1 MTFKQKVLHTIE
13 KYDLLK
19 RNERVL
25 AGVSGGPDSLALLY
39 CLVDLQKEFNLKV
52 YVAHLD
58 HCLRQDSY
66 KDAEFVKKIADK
78 LDLPVSVS
86 RVDIKRL
93 SSKGSLEEIARNA
106 RHKFFAAL
114 AKKYSLKKIV
124 LGHNQDDQA
133 ETVLMRILRGSGLY
147 GLLGIAA
154 KRNIQGLTFVRPLIE
169 TSRKEIESFLKQK
182 RISARIDPTNL
193 KPVFFRNRVRY
204 GLIPVMEEKFD
215 KNIRNKLSTLA
226 QVLSADYEYLDKE
239 AKEKFKRILTSK
251 TKAGLCLNLKSLRLE
266 HISMQRM
273 ILRLSIKSL
282 LGSTRKFGFSHWQE
296 IEDLIANRPD
306 SSIVDLPKK
315 LSIKKYGS
323 RLKVYIRKG

>member
-13 KYDLLK
+13 KYDLFK

-25 AGVSGGPDSLALLY
+25 VGVSGGPDSLALLY
-39 CLVDLQKEFNLKV
+39 CLVDLEKQLKLKI

-58 HCLRQDSY
+58 HCLRKDSG
-66 KDAEFVKKIADK
+66 KDAEFVKKIAKK
-78 LDLPVSVS
+78 LDLPITVS
-86 RVDIKRL
+86 RVGIKRL
-93 SSKGSLEEIARNA
+93 SFKGSLEEIARNA
-106 RHKFFAAL
+106 RHEFFANL

-124 LGHNQDDQA
+124 LGHNRDDQA

-147 GLLGIAA
+147 GLTAIAA
-154 KRNIQGLTFVRPLIE
+154 KRNIQNLTFVRPLIE

-182 RISARIDPTNL
+182 RIKARIDSTNF

-204 GLIPVMEEKFD
+204 GLIPVLEEKFD

-226 QVLSADYEYLDKE
+226 QVLSADYEYLDSD
-239 AKEKFKRILTSK
+239 AKKKFKRVLTSK
-251 TKAGLCLNLKSLRLE
+251 TKSGLSLNLKRLRLE

-273 ILRLSIKSL
+273 ILRLSIKRL

-296 IEDLIANRPD
+296 INDLIDNRPD

-315 LSIKKYGS
+315 LSIKKDGP
-323 RLKVYIRKG
+323 RLEVYIRKG